1 MYPMIN
7 IFGKSISTY
16 AICALIGVLLV
27 FAWVYFLPKR
37 RKTLVKEDAII
48 TGLISCIGVL
58 VGGHVLYAITNI
70 PYIINVIT
78 HYSDL
83 GGFWEF
89 AKYLVMAFGGQ
100 VFYGGLLGGLLAGY
114 IYLRAKRMNAE
125 EYADL
130 FAPAIPLFH
139 AFGRIGCFLGG
150 CCYGMEWEHGITYTN
165 SLVAEANG
173 VPRLPIQLIESGF
186 NFLLFALLAFFFIKG
201 IQKGRLISIYLIT
214 YAAARY
220 VFECF
225 RGDSI
230 RGVWFGLSTSQW
242 ISIIIVL
249 TVMVYTIVS
258 MCNGKRM
265 SQTITGEIG

>member
-1 MYPMIN
+1 MYPMNN
-7 IFGKSISTY
+7 IFGKTISTY
-16 AICALIGVLLV
+16 GICALVGVLLV
-27 FAWVYFLPKR
+27 FAWVYFLSKR
-37 RKTLVKEDAII
+37 RNAIVKEDAII
-48 TGLISCIGVL
+48 AGLVSCIGVV
-58 VGGHVLYAITNI
+58 VGGHILYAVTNI
-70 PYIINVIT
+70 PYIANVIT

-89 AKYLVMAFGGQ
+89 AKYIAVAFGGQ

-114 IYLRAKRMNAE
+114 IYLRAKKMNVAD
-125 EYADL
+125 YADL

-139 AFGRIGCFLGG
+139 AFGRIGCFMGG

-186 NFLLFALLAFFFIKG
+186 NLLLFAMLAFLFVKG
-201 IQKGRLISIYLIT
+201 IQKGRLIVIYLMT

-220 VFECF
+220 IFEFF

-230 RGVWFGLSTSQW
+230 RGIWLGLSTSQW
-242 ISIIIVL
+242 ISLIIVL
-249 TVMVYTIVS
+249 AVLVYMIVS
-258 MCNGKRM
+258 VCNDRIKPL
-265 SQTITGEIG
+265 TEAPID

>member
-1 MYPMIN
+1 MVN
-7 IFGKSISTY
+7 IFGKAISTY
-16 AICALIGVLLV
+16 AICAVVGALLV

-37 RKTLVKEDAII
+37 RKLLVKEDAVIM
-48 TGLISCIGVL
+48 GLIACIGVL
-58 VGGHVLYAITNI
+58 IGGHLLYGITNI
-70 PYIINVIT
+70 PYIVNVIT

-100 VFYGGLLGGLLAGY
+100 VFYGGLLGGILAGY
-114 IYLRAKRMNAE
+114 IYLRAKKMNVA

-139 AFGRIGCFLGG
+139 VFGRLGCFLGG
-150 CCYGMEWEHGITYTN
+150 CCYGIEWKYGITYTN
-165 SLVAEANG
+165 SLAAEANG

-186 NFLLFALLAFFFIKG
+186 NLLLFAMLAFFFIKG
-201 IQKGRLISIYLIT
+201 IQKGRLMIIYLMT

-225 RGDSI
+225 RGDGI
-230 RGVWFGLSTSQW
+230 RGIWLGLSTSQW
-242 ISIIIVL
+242 ISLIIVL
-249 TVMVYTIVS
+249 AVLVYMIVNVCS
-258 MCNGKRM
+258 KRAAP
-265 SQTITGEIG
+265 SALHSD

>member
-1 MYPMIN
+1 MYPIVN

-16 AICALIGVLLV
+16 AICALVGVLLV

-37 RKTLVKEDAII
+37 RKTLVKEDAVI
-48 TGLISCIGVL
+48 TGLIACIGVL

-70 PYIINVIT
+70 PYIVNVIS
-78 HYSDL
+78 HYSYFD
-83 GGFWEF
+83 GFWEF
-89 AKYLVMAFGGQ
+89 AQYLIMAFGGQ
-100 VFYGGLLGGLLAGY
+100 VFYGGLLGGILAGY
-114 IYLRAKRMNAE
+114 IYLRIKKMDVA

-150 CCYGMEWEHGITYTN
+150 CCYGIEWEHGITYTN
-165 SLVAEANG
+165 SLATAANG

-186 NFLLFALLAFFFIKG
+186 NFLLFAMLAFFFIKG
-201 IQKGRLISIYLIT
+201 IQRGRLIIIYLMT

-220 VFECF
+220 IFECF

-230 RGVWFGLSTSQW
+230 RGIWLGLSTSQW
-242 ISIIIVL
+242 ISLIIVL
-249 TVMVYTIVS
+249 AVLVYMIVS
-258 MCNGKRM
+258 VCNDRRTL
-265 SQTITGEIG
+265 STASSD